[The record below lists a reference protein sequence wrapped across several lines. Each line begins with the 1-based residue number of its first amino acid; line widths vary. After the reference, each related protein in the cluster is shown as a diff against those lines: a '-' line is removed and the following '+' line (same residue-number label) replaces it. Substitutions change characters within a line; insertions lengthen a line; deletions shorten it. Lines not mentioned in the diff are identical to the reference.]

1 MAIHQKVLMD
11 YCTET
16 IMATAHSDVTYIG
29 MCHVTLLDV
38 INDVLRTAMVS
49 ASVVSANRK
58 YPSTSIDGKKQTRK
72 MIKYSGTKA

>member
-1 MAIHQKVLMD
+1 MAIHQKVLTD

-38 INDVLRTAMVS
+38 INGVLRTAMMS
-49 ASVVSANRK
+49 PPIVSANRK